1 MGSSSSKLWLIV
13 LLLGLAMI
21 AEAATSMTSDDSWV
35 LSHVGDRVED
45 ETEMLM
51 ESEISRRT
59 LGGRGGKYI
68 SYEALRA
75 NNVPCNRRGQS
86 YYYCTRRTRANPY
99 RRGCSAITRCK
110 RYTR

>member
-1 MGSSSSKLWLIV
+1 MGSSKLWLIV
-13 LLLGLAMI
+13 LVLALAMI
-21 AEAATSMTSDDSWV
+21 AEAATSIAGDDAWV
-35 LSHVGDRVED
+35 LSHMGGKVED
-45 ETEMLM
+45 ETETLM
-51 ESEISRRT
+51 DSEISRRT

-68 SYEALRA
+68 SYAALRA

-86 YYYCTRRTRANPY
+86 YYNCRRRTRANPY

>member
-13 LLLGLAMI
+13 LLLALTMI
-21 AEAATSMTSDDSWV
+21 AEAATSMTTDDAWV
-35 LSHVGDRVED
+35 LSYVGGKVED

-51 ESEISRRT
+51 DSEINRRT
-59 LGGRGGKYI
+59 LGERGGKYI
-68 SYEALRA
+68 SYAALRA

-86 YYYCTRRTRANPY
+86 YYNCRRRTRANPY

-110 RYTR
+110 RYTK